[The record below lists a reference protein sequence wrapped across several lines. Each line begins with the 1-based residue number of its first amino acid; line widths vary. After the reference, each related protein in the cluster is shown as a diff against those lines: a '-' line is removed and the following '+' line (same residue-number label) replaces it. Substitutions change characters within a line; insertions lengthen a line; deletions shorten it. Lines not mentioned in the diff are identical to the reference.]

1 MRKMMMTLTL
11 ALTTAA
17 FAQSQQA
24 AQSLLD
30 QGRWQEAA
38 TAGAALNT
46 SAGYA
51 LAAQANTLGA
61 SVTALD
67 ARKPLFNKAQDYAK
81 KAINL
86 DPNNAEAYFE
96 LARAQ
101 GRLAQYAGVFQ
112 SLGMAKDMKV
122 NLDKAVSLNP
132 KLAGAYVALGLW
144 NANLDTGGLKGSIAA
159 QQTGASK
166 ANVASNF
173 DKAFK
178 LEPTVNTHHLEYA
191 NALIVQGNKTEA
203 RNQLQKA
210 IALPA
215 ETYWAKHDQA
225 VAQAILAK
233 LK

>member
-38 TAGAALNT
+38 AAGAALNT

-51 LAAQANTLGA
+51 LAAQANTMGA

-81 KAINL
+81 KAISL
-86 DPNNAEAYFE
+86 DPNNADAYFE

-122 NLDKAVSLNP
+122 NLDKAVSLDPN
-132 KLAGAYVALGLW
+132 LAGAYVGLGLW
-144 NANLDTGGLKGSIAA
+144 NASLDTGGLKGSIAA
-159 QQTGASK
+159 QQTGANK

-173 DKAFK
+173 EKAFK
-178 LEPTVNTHHLEYA
+178 LEPNVNRHHLEYA
-191 NALIVQGNKTEA
+191 NALLVQGNKTEA
-203 RNQLQKA
+203 RSQLQKA

-225 VAQAILAK
+225 VAQAMLAK